1 MTVTAEIQI
10 TDRAQSHIME
20 QLKKSGSSSLRLGVK
35 ESGCNG
41 FMYTLDYLTDTS
53 VSDFSLFERS
63 DLSVCAH
70 EEDLALCLWNRNRFS
85 DRGTELCTRI
95 QKPQSPKLLRLR
107 RKLFFRICRPQQ
119 LNGRNQ
125 DRGSRERRR
134 SPGLICCCN
143 GTTDRHNISSVPS
156 KVGSDGR
163 QNHHT

>member
-70 EEDLALCLWNRNRFS
+70 EEDLPYVS
-85 DRGTELCTRI
+85 
-95 QKPQSPKLLRLR
+95 
-107 RKLFFRICRPQQ
+107 
-119 LNGRNQ
+119 
-125 DRGSRERRR
+125 GSEFE
-134 SPGLICCCN
+134 
-143 GTTDRHNISSVPS
+143 
-156 KVGSDGR
+156 
-163 QNHHT
+163 

>member
-63 DLSVCAH
+63 DI
-70 EEDLALCLWNRNRFS
+70 CLLYTS
-85 DRGTELCTRI
+85 PSTR
-95 QKPQSPKLLRLR
+95 
-107 RKLFFRICRPQQ
+107 
-119 LNGRNQ
+119 
-125 DRGSRERRR
+125 D
-134 SPGLICCCN
+134 
-143 GTTDRHNISSVPS
+143 
-156 KVGSDGR
+156 
-163 QNHHT
+163 